1 MATTITRKGE
11 TAFSIAFCLIVGLNT
26 VSCFKDGKNLMVI
39 FGSALIIWQLI
50 WAMRNYRQVWEITKD
65 GKIFKVVRNN
75 KVLFEGRSMD
85 LASVTTDFGN
95 YFLDPLNGRMIKVPR
110 TVANDAFL
118 DLIKSRDGDV
128 SIP

>member
-1 MATTITRKGE
+1 
-11 TAFSIAFCLIVGLNT
+11 
-26 VSCFKDGKNLMVI
+26 MVI
-39 FGSALIIWQLI
+39 FGSALIVWQLI
-50 WAMRNYRQVWEITKD
+50 WAVRNYRQVWEITKD
-65 GKIFKVVRNN
+65 GKMFKVVRNN

-118 DLIKSRDGDV
+118 DLIKSRDRDV